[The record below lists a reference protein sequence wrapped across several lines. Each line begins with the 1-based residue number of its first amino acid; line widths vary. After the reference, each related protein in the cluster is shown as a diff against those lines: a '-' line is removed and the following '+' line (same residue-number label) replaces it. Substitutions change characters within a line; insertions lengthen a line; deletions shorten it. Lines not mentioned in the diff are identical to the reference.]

1 MDGICISKNMHAI
14 SNEKPEIIDTMI
26 LHSVLDDSKSLEKL
40 SKQEMPLEAVL
51 QKVESEINK
60 TREILLDLILKN
72 QKLFLRILNQKVD
85 FFQKIE
91 RLVSNSVILSE
102 VSVNNQK
109 NSRILQE
116 NSEKLEELKDS
127 IKLKRDLKDTIL
139 KLKSIISLTNKA
151 ENLITQG
158 NLFEAF
164 HIIKEAENEYDN
176 INELEKIEILVSF
189 REKLTNL
196 KLSLIKKFNN
206 IWDSFIMF
214 ENGCIVKKQ
223 LKDSFEKSISLTS
236 FIELSIEL
244 KIFDSR
250 MQLISNNFM
259 SKFLFLFL
267 NKEIFYTLEFN
278 ENNDEYQLIIKS
290 DVSNKNDSIFS
301 SLLVL
306 INFIDKAFPSI
317 VLLDLTKYLFPKIQ
331 SALTK
336 DYINIIVPDEIE
348 YLDYFNKVLLE
359 GSRFND
365 KIKQT
370 VWGNQLEIK
379 KWIDLACDSWVLKQK
394 SNAIDAVRNVLGSKN
409 SGNIIIQPIQN
420 IETKVLQN
428 ENVDSIDDNEWDANW
443 DNDDKYI
450 NDEKNMVMV
459 ENDTWGLNDDMNIKS
474 ENSSLKEELW
484 NWDDNDDWNVD
495 AKESNDAKDV
505 KNSEKKSSLSESST
519 HESYTISFLPKE
531 IILIVE
537 KCIYTIKELMSTQY
551 ANYIMA
557 PFFPQLSDSII
568 MALSTYRALAPLYY
582 DKLSTSAMLL
592 YNDFIYLSIHLQEL
606 YDGSEVL
613 QCILDETNTLREAGN
628 LIYSS
633 ELQIQNNDIISI
645 LEQANGFLDCTD
657 KQQLERCIR
666 VISDLYEKFQ
676 MLSKLWSKILP
687 RETFFESIGQLLETA
702 VAYIIIAI
710 KNISDIS
717 EAESKQ
723 LSELCNQ
730 FAQVEDIFVIEE
742 QELPITPTYVP
753 SWLKFRYLAEIL
765 EASMQDVMYLYNS
778 GALIDFD
785 KEEIISLLKTLFA
798 ETPCRA
804 ENISK
809 IRNS

>member
-1 MDGICISKNMHAI
+1 
-14 SNEKPEIIDTMI
+14 MI

-223 LKDSFEKSISLTS
+223 LK
-236 FIELSIEL
+236 
-244 KIFDSR
+244 
-250 MQLISNNFM
+250 
-259 SKFLFLFL
+259 
-267 NKEIFYTLEFN
+267 
-278 ENNDEYQLIIKS
+278 
-290 DVSNKNDSIFS
+290 
-301 SLLVL
+301 
-306 INFIDKAFPSI
+306 DKAFPSI

-809 IRNS
+809 IRN